1 MAISDTLNQIEDF
14 EDCIRTG
21 EIKVVAVKPGV
32 KIPVESWSATIDI
45 NKFEEYK
52 IYNDEFNLGI
62 SLTGQESPGV
72 PFIACVDI
80 DGDGTFDED
89 SPGVKMF
96 TKEYWFRIIHNKL
109 ESIEG
114 LDYMVVSSASGGYH
128 IYFKVLAEEPPHT
141 ALKDLRYPVNVSEA
155 EKDDEALRMFFSSTQ
170 NQNYFD
176 VVAGEKVSHM
186 GVEFF
191 TNRRQVLL
199 PGSEIVKTED
209 NPGGK
214 YTLQPFGSV
223 NSFKKLETYYSGS
236 VNNLLREAF
245 LEAGFTEV
253 NSYNFESSVSNTK
266 ALSGCLSIREIKL
279 LGNFLLKYYPCI
291 NGFKHYA
298 TLALSGYFS
307 SIGLDFESV
316 NALADYVNL
325 NAPEGLFNNGEAFKN
340 TLTHDILDPDENR
353 QKAGLTTFEEY
364 LEPFIS
370 KYKVGKFLH
379 LVCDPTG
386 HKFYPEGRY
395 QLVRYPHLNMDF
407 SYENMNFC
415 TIQEKSKT
423 DDDGIPY
430 TEYTRLNP
438 SQVNHVITGFDY
450 IEDISRKPLDNNR
463 EKAVRLYYNMNKE
476 SYSETF
482 KNTEEMFNEYK
493 NLPGAYTADSK
504 KIAEYVFR
512 EYESIGLI
520 NTEEGSTRPGIYWTR
535 DEKTLKK
542 FVNKNDRIVEV
553 YPEMPSKEKL
563 AEALNLLHQINDVYP
578 WKDDKF
584 PTIIRTGLIMPYA
597 YAINVKYNGQ
607 LQSLLLH
614 GEAGTLKT
622 SAGELICNINNND
635 VKANEDS
642 YITGGSEMNSPFRFG
657 RAIDG
662 NTAPLVINEAE
673 YIFEQSE
680 IREMM
685 KDSAFPGKKCRE
697 PGGNNP
703 QVYYSRRS
711 TIYTLNNLPATAE
724 APEYLR
730 RFISIEFTPDERG
743 DTKEVLARLE
753 FLNTDGI
760 INNRFKEL
768 SVIGD
773 AVFNIIKKSPE
784 LLKLSMND
792 LQTKIIN
799 ELGNY
804 SGADLGFLDVNTED
818 KVYRDRSEQEGELLT
833 LALKALRYPFNKKH
847 GVALINQQNIDNEMK
862 LRNLIENSNEY
873 NFVEIVGKN
882 RDTVLITNA
891 FCTAFNK
898 LHREDNYK
906 LSLPKLEALLN
917 LVIVLDGRAK
927 YKTQRTRDGV
937 LLKGVVLPFDDFVR
951 LIVGEDD

>member
-1 MAISDTLNQIEDF
+1 MAISDTLNQIKDF

-21 EIKVVAVKPGV
+21 EIKVVAVRPGV
-32 KIPVESWSATIDI
+32 KVPVESWSATIDI

-52 IYNDEFNLGI
+52 IYNDDYNLGL

-80 DGDGTFDED
+80 DGDGTFEENYH
-89 SPGVKMF
+89 GIKMF
-96 TKEYWFRIIHNKL
+96 SKEYWFNIILNKL
-109 ESIEG
+109 KSVED
-114 LDYMVVSSASGGYH
+114 LDYMIVNSASGGYH

-141 ALKDLRYPVNVSEA
+141 ALKDLRYPANVSEA
-155 EKDDEALRMFFSSTQ
+155 TKDNESLSMYFSNAQ

-176 VVAGEKVSHM
+176 IVAGEKVSHM
-186 GVEFF
+186 GLEFF

-214 YTLQPFGSV
+214 YTCLPYGV
-223 NSFKKLETYYSGS
+223 NSFKELESYYSGS

-245 LEAGFTEV
+245 LEAGFTETH
-253 NSYNFESSVSNTK
+253 SYDFESSVSSVK
-266 ALSGCLSIREIKL
+266 ALSGRLSVREIKL
-279 LGNFLLKYYPCI
+279 LGDFLLKYYPCI

-307 SIGLDFESV
+307 GIGLDLESV
-316 NALADYVNL
+316 NALADYINV
-325 NAPEGLFNNGEAFKN
+325 NAPEGLFNSGEAFKN
-340 TLTHDILDPDENR
+340 TLIHDILDPDENR

-370 KYKVGKFLH
+370 KYRVGKFLH

-395 QLVRYPHLNMDF
+395 QLVRYPYLNMDF

-415 TIQEKSKT
+415 TIQEKTKKDS
-423 DDDGIPY
+423 DGIAY

-463 EKAVRLYYNMNKE
+463 DKAVRLYYSMNKN
-476 SYSETF
+476 SYSEAF

-504 KIAEYVFR
+504 RIAEYVFR

-520 NTEEGSTRPGIYWTR
+520 NTEEGSTRPGIYWSR
-535 DEKTLKK
+535 DEKTLRK
-542 FVNKNDRIVEV
+542 FINKNDRIVEV
-553 YPEMPSKEKL
+553 NPEMPSKEDL
-563 AEALNLLHQINDVYP
+563 ADALNLLCRINDVYP

-584 PTIIRTGLIMPYA
+584 ATIIRTGLIMPYA
-597 YAINVKYNGQ
+597 YAINVKYGGQ

-635 VKANEDS
+635 VRANEDN

-711 TIYTLNNLPATAE
+711 TIYTLNNLPTTAE

-768 SVIGD
+768 SIIGD
-773 AVFNIIKKSPE
+773 MVFNIIKKSPE
-784 LLKLSMND
+784 LLKLSIND

-799 ELGNY
+799 ELTNY
-804 SGADLGFLDVNTED
+804 SGTNLDFLDVNTEE
-818 KVYRDRSEQEGELLT
+818 KIYRDRTEHEGEMVSLVLES
-833 LALKALRYPFNKKH
+833 LRFPFNKKS
-847 GVALINQQNIDNEMK
+847 GVILTNPQGTDDEARLKNLIN
-862 LRNLIENSNEY
+862 NSNEY
-873 NFVEIVGKN
+873 NFVDFVGKEE
-882 RDTVLITNA
+882 DTVLIRST
-891 FCTAFNK
+891 FCTAFNRRHK
-898 LHREDNYK
+898 EDNYTI
-906 LSLPKLEALLN
+906 SLPKLESLLN
-917 LVIVLDGRAK
+917 LLPIVKNEVVNKSA
-927 YKTQRTRDGV
+927 RTRDGAVVRGIV
-937 LLKGVVLPFDDFVR
+937 LDFSDFVR
-951 LIVGEDD
+951 LVIG